1 VTDEPSIDYRDL
13 QAAYGGG
20 RLDERGLTDRLSD
33 VWSAAYRSRTAAETE
48 LVEVDQ
54 GDLTYLFDIAAS
66 RVVAV
71 YGKVAPSVLPRPK
84 SRMRGFP
91 LPPSAEGEL
100 VRGHLV
106 AHALGGG
113 TDINLIPQSAALNIS
128 KAWRRLERL
137 AQGQP
142 DAFVAVEVSYE
153 DDSQTPA
160 RFTYVVAAA
169 GELTFESFANV

>member
-1 VTDEPSIDYRDL
+1 MIDY
-13 QAAYGGG
+13 GGLETDYLRG
-20 RLDERGLTDRLSD
+20 RLDDRALADILSD
-33 VWSAAYRSRTAAETE
+33 LWAAAYCSRTNGETE

-54 GDLTYLFDIAAS
+54 GSLTYLFDITAS

-71 YGKVAPSVLPRPK
+71 YGKVAPTSLPRPK

-91 LPPSAEGEL
+91 LPLSAEGEL

-106 AHALGGG
+106 AHTLGGG

-137 AQGQP
+137 AQAQP
-142 DAFVAVEVSYE
+142 DAFVAIEVIYE
-153 DDSQTPA
+153 DDRQTPS
-160 RFTYVVAAA
+160 RFTYVVATA
-169 GELTFESFANV
+169 GAFTVESFVNA

>member
-1 VTDEPSIDYRDL
+1 MTRPPEFDYNAL
-13 QAAYGGG
+13 KAAFDQGE
-20 RLDERGLTDRLSD
+20 LDSEALAAKLSD
-33 VWSAAYRSRTAAETE
+33 GWSTAYRGRTRAPTE
-48 LVEVDQ
+48 LVEIDQ
-54 GDLTYLFDIAAS
+54 AALTYLFDVTAA
-66 RVVAV
+66 RVVGV
-71 YGKVAPSVLPRPK
+71 YGRALVTGTPRPA

-91 LPPSAEGEL
+91 LPSSAQRL

-106 AHALGGG
+106 AHTLGGG